1 MTHAEMNRSMAE
13 AIVRRSL
20 YGIQTDPKR
29 TIRNLVDLGR
39 ETASGPLQQKF
50 LGIAQQM
57 LRQKDSPYYALVQDT
72 VRRVDAERLMA
83 FGMNL
88 GWNSLTQGARTI
100 RAEEARRGHNIPWAL
115 TLRMARWPGS
125 LTGGDYLRLVLE
137 GMELGIYSYFLL
149 PRDQP
154 SVTRALELAAAS
166 RDCAFCLL
174 LPREA
179 DARLALGSRLVSNN
193 LLVGLDTAA
202 PAWQEQANWL
212 RAKRMHYLLYR
223 HYAAAGDVEE
233 ILTGV
238 WARQIMPWAGVA
250 ALLVAAPDAGD
261 QAGAAVYDYAV
272 ESRLRQRYPTLML
285 DFYRDCLYADRCI
298 SGDGCFVGLLSDGT
312 VTEYRGGCETPTDAS
327 FRRTPLGALLSRFVK
342 TQQAG

>member
-1 MTHAEMNRSMAE
+1 M
-13 AIVRRSL
+13 
-20 YGIQTDPKR
+20 
-29 TIRNLVDLGR
+29 
-39 ETASGPLQQKF
+39 
-50 LGIAQQM
+50 
-57 LRQKDSPYYALVQDT
+57 
-72 VRRVDAERLMA
+72 
-83 FGMNL
+83 
-88 GWNSLTQGARTI
+88 
-100 RAEEARRGHNIPWAL
+100 
-115 TLRMARWPGS
+115 
-125 LTGGDYLRLVLE
+125 
-137 GMELGIYSYFLL
+137 
-149 PRDQP
+149 
-154 SVTRALELAAAS
+154 
-166 RDCAFCLL
+166 
-174 LPREA
+174 PREA
-179 DARLALGSRLVSNN
+179 DARLTLGSRLVSNN

-212 RAKRMHYLLYR
+212 RAKRMPYLLYR

-285 DFYRDCLYADRCI
+285 DFYCDCLYADRCI

-327 FRRTPLGALLSRFVK
+327 FRRTPLGALLRRFVK
-342 TQQAG
+342 TRQAG

>member
-1 MTHAEMNRSMAE
+1 
-13 AIVRRSL
+13 
-20 YGIQTDPKR
+20 
-29 TIRNLVDLGR
+29 
-39 ETASGPLQQKF
+39 
-50 LGIAQQM
+50 
-57 LRQKDSPYYALVQDT
+57 
-72 VRRVDAERLMA
+72 
-83 FGMNL
+83 
-88 GWNSLTQGARTI
+88 SLTQGARTI

-154 SVTRALELAAAS
+154 SVTRAVELASGS

-179 DARLALGSRLVSNN
+179 DARLALGSRLVSND

-212 RAKRMHYLLYR
+212 RAKRMPYLLYR
-223 HYAAAGDVEE
+223 HYAAGDVEE

-250 ALLVAAPDAGD
+250 ALLVAEPDAGD
-261 QAGAAVYDYAV
+261 AAGAEVYDCDIAA
-272 ESRLRQRYPTLML
+272 RQIQRVPNM
-285 DFYRDCLYADRCI
+285 I
-298 SGDGCFVGLLSDGT
+298 
-312 VTEYRGGCETPTDAS
+312 
-327 FRRTPLGALLSRFVK
+327 
-342 TQQAG
+342 

>member
-100 RAEEARRGHNIPWAL
+100 RAAAARRGP
-115 TLRMARWPGS
+115 TPG
-125 LTGGDYLRLVLE
+125 
-137 GMELGIYSYFLL
+137 
-149 PRDQP
+149 
-154 SVTRALELAAAS
+154 
-166 RDCAFCLL
+166 
-174 LPREA
+174 
-179 DARLALGSRLVSNN
+179 
-193 LLVGLDTAA
+193 TAA
-202 PAWQEQANWL
+202 RGGRSSMRTSTP
-212 RAKRMHYLLYR
+212 
-223 HYAAAGDVEE
+223 
-233 ILTGV
+233 
-238 WARQIMPWAGVA
+238 
-250 ALLVAAPDAGD
+250 
-261 QAGAAVYDYAV
+261 
-272 ESRLRQRYPTLML
+272 PTPG
-285 DFYRDCLYADRCI
+285 CLYA
-298 SGDGCFVGLLSDGT
+298 
-312 VTEYRGGCETPTDAS
+312 E
-327 FRRTPLGALLSRFVK
+327 
-342 TQQAG
+342 

>member
-1 MTHAEMNRSMAE
+1 M
-13 AIVRRSL
+13 
-20 YGIQTDPKR
+20 
-29 TIRNLVDLGR
+29 DLGR

-57 LRQKDSPYYALVQDT
+57 LRQKDSALT
-72 VRRVDAERLMA
+72 TPWCRTPSRRVDAERLMA

-174 LPREA
+174 LPR
-179 DARLALGSRLVSNN
+179 
-193 LLVGLDTAA
+193 
-202 PAWQEQANWL
+202 
-212 RAKRMHYLLYR
+212 
-223 HYAAAGDVEE
+223 
-233 ILTGV
+233 
-238 WARQIMPWAGVA
+238 
-250 ALLVAAPDAGD
+250 
-261 QAGAAVYDYAV
+261 
-272 ESRLRQRYPTLML
+272 
-285 DFYRDCLYADRCI
+285 
-298 SGDGCFVGLLSDGT
+298 
-312 VTEYRGGCETPTDAS
+312 
-327 FRRTPLGALLSRFVK
+327 RRTPALRWAAVW
-342 TQQAG
+342 